1 MSLNIYNPQCT
12 LDQCLNQV
20 IGNVDFNP
28 AAQVSA
34 CVSLFG
40 APATVTLTDIPD
52 LVLSTS
58 TVTVPY
64 TNIII
69 STSTAYSTIQ
79 ETTISHV
86 QVPQT
91 VTEFTATRVATETVQ
106 ATAPAVTF
114 LKKRKRGACKPKSSS
129 LLSSVTTSSWE
140 EPTTT
145 VTLPFQE
152 EPLTTTTSADE
163 PATTT
168 SAPNCINLEQYS
180 SACSCIGAVSD
191 ATQTATLTNAGPT
204 SFVIETVTSTA
215 PASTSTSIITVLV
228 TETQTQLAT
237 TTATTTLQTIHDTV
251 ETATTTLPGVIA
263 PTVTAYFRTNPLNRL
278 ITTAD
283 QYVQYDYG
291 NTGIG
296 AKMQVISSSGRVSLV
311 DKPNDTLWVR
321 TPTANYGALWFQQ
334 TTGASSTDQPVT
346 CKPDN
351 AGTLSCATENG
362 QFNTIFSCGA
372 YMYLGRPTWVQSGC
386 TKVVFTLKTA

>member
-1 MSLNIYNPQCT
+1 PTDTMSLNMYNPQCT

-20 IGNVDFNP
+20 IGNFDFNP

-40 APATVTLTDIPD
+40 APVTVTLTDIPD
-52 LVLSTS
+52 LVLSTF
-58 TVTVPY
+58 TLTVPY
-64 TNIII
+64 TDIII
-69 STSTAYSTIQ
+69 STSTAYSTVQ
-79 ETTISHV
+79 ETTTSHV

-129 LLSSVTTSSWE
+129 LLSSVTTTSRE

-145 VTLPFQE
+145 
-152 EPLTTTTSADE
+152 E

-180 SACSCIGAVSD
+180 SACRCIGAVSD
-191 ATQTATLTNAGPT
+191 ATQTATLTDAAPT
-204 SFVIETVTSTA
+204 SFVIETVTTTA
-215 PASTSTSIITVLV
+215 PAFTSTSVITVLV
-228 TETQTQLAT
+228 TEIQTQLAT
-237 TTATTTLQTIHDTV
+237 TTATTTLQTIQDTV

-263 PTVTAYFRTNPLNRL
+263 PTVTAYFRTSPLNRL
-278 ITTAD
+278 ITTSG

-291 NTGIG
+291 NTGVG
-296 AKMQVISSSGRVSLV
+296 AKIQVISSSGRVSLV

-321 TPTANYGALWFQQ
+321 TPAASYGVLWFQQ
-334 TTGASSTDQPVT
+334 TPGATGTDLPVT

-372 YMYLGRPTWVQSGC
+372 YMYLGKPTWVQAGC